1 MSNKTSPKWRTPVM
15 ATEQPPSQPPSPD
28 LSGEPG
34 PDASAADIEADIEKT
49 RHELGNTVEALAA
62 KADVK
67 GQAQRKAAEAK
78 ARLTDKAVQAREVV
92 AEKASAVQTATQEAL
107 TDNTGAVKPTVP
119 VAAIVAASLLIV
131 GILAWRSRR

>member
-1 MSNKTSPKWRTPVM
+1 M

-107 TDNTGAVKPTVP
+107 TNGAVKPTVP

>member
-1 MSNKTSPKWRTPVM
+1 M

-34 PDASAADIEADIEKT
+34 PDVSAADIEADIEKT

-78 ARLTDKAVQAREVV
+78 TRLTDKAVQAREVV